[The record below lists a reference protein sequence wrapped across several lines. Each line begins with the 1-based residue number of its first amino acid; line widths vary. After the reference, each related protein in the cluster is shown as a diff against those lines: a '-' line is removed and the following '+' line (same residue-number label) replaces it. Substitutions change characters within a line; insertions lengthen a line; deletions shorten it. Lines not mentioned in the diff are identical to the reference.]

1 MTARYFFPPFWNVV
15 STLQYTE
22 WIISASLITALERL
36 LAGLPGFAQVGR
48 GKGEKNFNSFSAH
61 LFSVPLC
68 KMDVKGKAIL
78 DRLITQLAVLEEQGL
93 GHSLFFFV
101 YNRIRFLML
110 GRSD

>member
-1 MTARYFFPPFWNVV
+1 M
-15 STLQYTE
+15 
-22 WIISASLITALERL
+22 
-36 LAGLPGFAQVGR
+36 
-48 GKGEKNFNSFSAH
+48 GEKNFNSFSAH

-101 YNRIRFLML
+101 YNRMRFLML
-110 GRSD
+110 GRSDKKKKNHKKSRNSSPGTPGRHSQIWINKMYNIL